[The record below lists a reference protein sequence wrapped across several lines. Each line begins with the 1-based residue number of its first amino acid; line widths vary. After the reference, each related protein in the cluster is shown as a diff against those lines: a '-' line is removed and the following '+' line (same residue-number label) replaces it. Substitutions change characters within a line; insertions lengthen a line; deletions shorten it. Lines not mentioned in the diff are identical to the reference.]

1 MNNNDTANTFV
12 SAPGTNIQAAWRR
25 AGWVPPS
32 EQQAYI
38 DKWYYYRHLA
48 DLAPVSQS

>member
-1 MNNNDTANTFV
+1 MHNTDAANAFV
-12 SAPGTNIQAAWRR
+12 SARGTNIQAPWRR
-25 AGWVPPS
+25 ASWVPPI

-38 DKWYYYRHLA
+38 DKCYDYRHLV